1 MAGAKRKIAVVGR
14 LGISPMV
21 RLSLPGRRIL
31 AYMALRGEAVARA
44 AASEQLWPNAPDEV
58 GRANLRR
65 ALWQLPRGWISAVGN
80 DLVLEAESD
89 IAEAHRAAARAL
101 HGDPLTLEEIELLSS
116 DILPGWHEDWVL
128 SAHEAFRLLRVQA
141 LEMACRTMTSG
152 GNFALATQAGAAA
165 LSAEP
170 LRESAAEALISAHLG
185 QRNRYEAAQC
195 FRSLEQ
201 RLRSELGVAPDP
213 LLTKRLVSIGLAR
226 RNSA

>member
-1 MAGAKRKIAVVGR
+1 
-14 LGISPMV
+14 
-21 RLSLPGRRIL
+21 
-31 AYMALRGEAVARA
+31 
-44 AASEQLWPNAPDEV
+44 
-58 GRANLRR
+58 
-65 ALWQLPRGWISAVGN
+65 
-80 DLVLEAESD
+80 
-89 IAEAHRAAARAL
+89 
-101 HGDPLTLEEIELLSS
+101 
-116 DILPGWHEDWVL
+116 
-128 SAHEAFRLLRVQA
+128 
-141 LEMACRTMTSG
+141 MTSG

-170 LRESAAEALISAHLG
+170 LRESAAEALINAHLG